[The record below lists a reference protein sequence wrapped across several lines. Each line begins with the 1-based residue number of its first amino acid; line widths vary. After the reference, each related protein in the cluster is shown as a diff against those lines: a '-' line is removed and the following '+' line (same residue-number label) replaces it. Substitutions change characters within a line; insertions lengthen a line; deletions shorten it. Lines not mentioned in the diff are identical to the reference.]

1 MFLLV
6 MSPQRGSGLSFV
18 LAIEEVATE
27 VVILTVGLDVSQEIV
42 LRPAPDKRRQNKATM
57 V

>member
-42 LRPAPDKRRQNKATM
+42 LRPAPDERRPKKTKR